1 MEDDDETKPTVTP
14 TVGDA
19 VKKEEAEE
27 ETTEGGREEAVGRGE
42 MVPQSSSS
50 SAMTSLDGR
59 IELIIG

>member
-27 ETTEGGREEAVGRGE
+27 DKKGPVSRTYLFLFHCCCLKMSYCLFMPRLSG
-42 MVPQSSSS
+42 
-50 SAMTSLDGR
+50 LF
-59 IELIIG
+59 